1 MEIDDHRVRRAGH
14 RIRQVGDDAR
24 GFLDRMAPALDGGL
38 GNVRGLASVT
48 TLRQVITR
56 LADTVGTFAEESR
69 HLGGNVSTAADNHRD
84 NEKHSA
90 GAFTDLV
97 GATRKIGGR

>member
-24 GFLDRMAPALDGGL
+24 GFLDRMAPSLDAGL
-38 GNVRGLASVT
+38 GDVRGLASVT

-84 NEKHSA
+84 NEKHST
-90 GAFTDLV
+90 GAFHDLV

>member
-24 GFLDRMAPALDGGL
+24 GFLDRMTPALTAGIDD
-38 GNVRGLASVT
+38 VRGLVSVS
-48 TLRQVITR
+48 TLRQTINR
-56 LADTVGTFAEESR
+56 LADTVGQFAAESR
-69 HLGGNVSTAADNHRD
+69 HLGGKVTTAADNHRD

-97 GATRKIGGR
+97 GATRKIGGE